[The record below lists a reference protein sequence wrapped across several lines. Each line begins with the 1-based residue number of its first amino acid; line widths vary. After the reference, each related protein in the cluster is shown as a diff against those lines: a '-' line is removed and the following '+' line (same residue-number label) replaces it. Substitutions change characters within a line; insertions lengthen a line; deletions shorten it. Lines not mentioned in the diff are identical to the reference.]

1 MAGQKLTPA
10 EPAGQAT
17 PETSERPTGT
27 QRSPELVDV
36 LFELAG
42 TLNRTLIIIGIIALG
57 SAALAYWGA
66 YTEHYRIAVGAF
78 VVFGLASLAWCI
90 AGTYVLWLNGRAIVK
105 WFIARHRSV
114 AGEPADGQS
123 AIGTAGTE

>member
-1 MAGQKLTPA
+1 MARHSLTPM

-42 TLNRTLIIIGIIALG
+42 TLNRTFIIIGIIALG

-66 YTEHYRIAVGAF
+66 YTGHYRIAVGAF
-78 VVFGLASLAWCI
+78 AVFGLATLAWCI
-90 AGTYVLWLNGRAIVK
+90 AGSYVLWLNGRAIVK
-105 WFIARHRSV
+105 WFFAQRRSGAR
-114 AGEPADGQS
+114 EPADGQS